1 MRLKQISIP
10 IENSKKIAYQVTKAL
25 ANEGTHLKALNLV
38 DTGSTGELRI
48 LANDVA
54 ETRQILMQH
63 HITARVDEVVAVE
76 IEEQPGGISEVFEK
90 MMAAGIH
97 IRYAYPCSD
106 VHSGKTMMVLTSDDN
121 DKMIQALEA

>member
-1 MRLKQISIP
+1 M
-10 IENSKKIAYQVTKAL
+10 
-25 ANEGTHLKALNLV
+25 
-38 DTGSTGELRI
+38 
-48 LANDVA
+48 
-54 ETRQILMQH
+54 LMQH
-63 HITARVDEVVAVE
+63 QITARVDEVVAVE
-76 IEEQPGGISEVFEK
+76 IEEQPCGISEVFEK